1 MVDGRIIMMKEFF
14 KNTIYIDEIPL
25 RFFGMQLGTRMTI
38 IRLKNGKLFL
48 HSPTKLSPK
57 LIEKIN
63 NLGKVAFIVAPNK
76 LHHLFLAS
84 YVEQYPN
91 AIFYAAPGLA
101 KKRKDIK
108 FNENLKDQPNKEWS
122 DELDQM
128 IFNGCAFMKE
138 VFFFHKSSKTLIVT
152 DFMQSMH
159 VHHNFFE
166 RIVGRIGGVY
176 NNPSP
181 PRDLRLMF
189 YLDRKKTRQS
199 IKRVNE
205 WDFDKIILSHGK
217 LITKNAK
224 EVFHNAFKSF

>member
-1 MVDGRIIMMKEFF
+1 MND
-14 KNTIYIDEIPL
+14 
-25 RFFGMQLGTRMTI
+25 
-38 IRLKNGKLFL
+38 GKLFL
-48 HSPTKLSPK
+48 HSPTKLNLK

-84 YVEQYPN
+84 YVELYPN

-108 FNENLKDQPNKEWS
+108 FNENLKDQPSKEWS
-122 DELDQM
+122 DEVDQM
-128 IFNGCAFMKE
+128 IFNGCAFLKE
-138 VFFFHKSSKTLIVT
+138 VFFFHKSSKSLIVS
-152 DFMQSMH
+152 DFLLSMH
-159 VHHNFFE
+159 VHHNFIE
-166 RIVGRIGGVY
+166 RILGRIGCVFNY
-176 NNPSP
+176 PSP

-189 YLDRKKTRQS
+189 YLDLKKTRQS

-217 LITKNAK
+217 
-224 EVFHNAFKSF
+224 